1 MARNVLRD
9 ELVDAMR
16 ARVAHAWRHD
26 PRALLILLIMLA
38 NAIAFAILIQ
48 NPVGWKLGL
57 WFVFCVASLSV
68 AASIEKARMARL
80 VYLYQADVQR
90 EADERQRAYK
100 EEGWR

>member
-26 PRALLILLIMLA
+26 PRVLLIALIKLV
-38 NAIAFAILIQ
+38 NAASFAVLIQ
-48 NPVGWKLGL
+48 KPVGWKLGL

-68 AASIEKARMARL
+68 AAVLEKARMAHQ
-80 VYLYQADVQR
+80 VSPA
-90 EADERQRAYK
+90 EAGESGA
-100 EEGWR
+100 